1 MVTPRAARS
10 LLNWTVGGL
19 SVLDLAAAGL
29 LSTYAVLLTG
39 GLLDSRQPHAGIGPA
54 IGVLAMTGPVAF
66 RQRMPVIAA
75 GVIAAGAAANV
86 AIFGPMVRCGPALPA
101 VFLVGYAVAACEHRS
116 AAAGIALCT
125 GNVVTQCAYDP
136 RLGMP
141 VIALML
147 PVLAAFFATGRLVR
161 AWRLAADALRERSAQ
176 LRRQREQTARLAIL
190 ADRVRVAS
198 DLNETLHAEIGAI
211 AQTAR
216 ESLDAADADPAHA
229 REALAR
235 IERRGRETLT
245 RLRELL
251 SGYAEGAPSEPQPT
265 LTELPALLDRAT
277 TAKTRLTIG
286 GTRRPLP
293 ASLELS
299 GYRIVE
305 HLLTAMKDAPDAT
318 VDVGLHFAA
327 NALELRVAGL
337 AARDVD
343 LRAALGAAC
352 ERAAMYGGTV
362 TAERADGHYQAL
374 AQLPLVRGHA

>member
-1 MVTPRAARS
+1 MLTPNAARS
-10 LLNWTVGGL
+10 VLNWTVGGL
-19 SVLDLAAAGL
+19 SALDLAAAGL
-29 LSTYAVLLTG
+29 LSAYAVLLTG

-54 IGVLAMTGPVAF
+54 IGVLAMTGPVAV
-66 RQRMPVIAA
+66 RQRMPLIAA

-101 VFLVGYAVAACEHRS
+101 VFLVGYAVAAYEHRS
-116 AAAGIALCT
+116 ATAGFALCT
-125 GNVVTQCAYDP
+125 SNVVTQCVYDP

-161 AWRLAADALRERSAQ
+161 AWRLAAGALRQRSVQ
-176 LRRQREQTARLAIL
+176 LLRQREQTARLAIL

-198 DLNETLHAEIGAI
+198 DIDKTLHAEIGAI
-211 AQTAR
+211 AHAAR
-216 ESLDAADADPAHA
+216 ESLDAPDADPAHA
-229 REALAR
+229 IEALAR

-251 SGYAEGAPSEPQPT
+251 SGYAECAPSEPQPT
-265 LTELPALLDRAT
+265 LTELPALLHRAT
-277 TAKTRLTIG
+277 SAKTRLTIE

-337 AARDVD
+337 AGGHVD
-343 LRAALGAAC
+343 LQAVLAAAC
-352 ERAAMYGGTV
+352 ERAAMYGGTC
-362 TAERADGHYQAL
+362 TAERADGHYHAL
-374 AQLPLVRGHA
+374 AQLPLVSGHA

>member
-1 MVTPRAARS
+1 MVTPKAVRS
-10 LLNWTVGGL
+10 VLNWTVGGL
-19 SVLDLAAAGL
+19 SALDLATAGL
-29 LSTYAVLLTG
+29 LSAYAVMLTG

-75 GVIAAGAAANV
+75 SVIAAGAAANV
-86 AIFGPMVRCGPALPA
+86 AMFGPMVRCGPALPA
-101 VFLVGYAVAACEHRS
+101 VFLVGYAIGAYGHRGAAVGL
-116 AAAGIALCT
+116 AFCT
-125 GNVVTQCAYDP
+125 GNVVTQCVYDP
-136 RLGMP
+136 RLGTP

-176 LRRQREQTARLAIL
+176 LRRQRQQTARLAIL

-211 AQTAR
+211 AQTAW
-216 ESLDAADADPAHA
+216 ESLDAADADPARA

-235 IERRGRETLT
+235 IERHGRETLT
-245 RLRELL
+245 RLRDLL
-251 SGYAEGAPSEPQPT
+251 SGYTEDAPSEPQPT

-277 TAKTRLTIG
+277 AAKTRLKVE

-305 HLLTAMKDAPDAT
+305 HLLTAMNDAPDAT
-318 VDVGLHFAA
+318 VDVGLRFAA
-327 NALELRVAGL
+327 DALELRVAGL
-337 AARDVD
+337 AASDVD
-343 LRAALGAAC
+343 LRAVLGAAR
-352 ERAAMYGGTV
+352 ERAVIYGGTV
-362 TAERADGHYQAL
+362 TAERADGRCQAL
-374 AQLPLVRGHA
+374 AQLPLVSRDA